1 MLHFLDIFITKHN
14 YLSECPPIRKVSLE
28 DTKTKKSQFIS
39 GRKTPIPK
47 PSGKPFTD
55 STRGSITIPL
65 KSDTSEFKTDT
76 PERKP
81 AIANGQIP
89 HYSNVPDED
98 SKSAIVEVLPPPAAD
113 PIVGRY
119 RLLKTENFDEFMK
132 KLGVGLVKRKLA
144 NSVSPMNVIMVNDDG
159 KNY

>member
-1 MLHFLDIFITKHN
+1 MKD
-14 YLSECPPIRKVSLE
+14 RKVSKSLATSIE
-28 DTKTKKSQFIS
+28 AKKKPTQVTS

-47 PSGKPFTD
+47 PSGKPFPE
-55 STRGSITIPL
+55 SARGSFAL
-65 KSDTSEFKTDT
+65 ESSS
-76 PERKP
+76 RKP
-81 AIANGQIP
+81 GVIANGHVQEIP
-89 HYSNVPDED
+89 SQPPQEED

-159 KNY
+159 KTLDSIMLLA